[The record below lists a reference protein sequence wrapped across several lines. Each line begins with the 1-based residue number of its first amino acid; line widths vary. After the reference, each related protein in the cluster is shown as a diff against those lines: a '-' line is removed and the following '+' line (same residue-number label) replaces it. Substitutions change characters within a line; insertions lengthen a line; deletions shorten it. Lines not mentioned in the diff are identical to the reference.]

1 MTAPAP
7 RRFPANPVLPH
18 GAYQFI
24 KGKTPSVRLTSFDGT
39 VIFDI
44 MGGGSIADKYLSPEC
59 ALLDEAP
66 KGVGGAWKAVVQQ
79 GANED
84 GETFLFAVNEAME
97 TTLPLLLVGRDA
109 AHVAQVR
116 QALVSSVDKTKLARL
131 RWWTQKLGYW
141 WGDVRHARPSVG
153 GYDIGKRRSV
163 KYDLHLK
170 VDGGSW
176 RTFDH
181 VDEFRLPYDSMKD
194 SFDVD
199 YVEDKNMGPNWPLY
213 FSGPGGGYPYT
224 LRGAMRW
231 RDDTTRTFFTEP
243 RAFVAGPYRDFVT
256 ATDNQVISIVFD
268 SLQEFWAANDIWGRV
283 GKAATGQWN
292 GYGVR
297 ARISGLWVEIAAYNN
312 FHKTIIAQGFASI
325 PIPPGIGDRYRLECG
340 GLDKDGNFNPRIFR
354 VRRGGATIFTAK
366 DKAGV
371 SSLGAA
377 FRGVGAGGQAAGALV
392 TQGTPASIREVS
404 AGDLTNAAP
413 TGYLTRI
420 NVGDQ
425 DMWDRYTIYGPGTF
439 EIASGPG
446 AKQTVKIGPLLPN
459 QVVQLRTDGTK
470 RRIID
475 LTSVPPT
482 AAELLEY
489 KKALDELDSY
499 APIKNIGP
507 TRQAN
512 ASEFGVVPP
521 QGNLHRIIDGWF
533 THPIPPMSA
542 DGTVKEYRVACKITG
557 GNPDSRI
564 IAAGTPLRKLPA

>member
-1 MTAPAP
+1 MTAAVL
-7 RRFPANPVLPH
+7 RFPSNPVTPA
-18 GAYQFI
+18 GAYHFL
-24 KGKTPSVRLTSFDGT
+24 KGTHPRVRLTAFDGST
-39 VIFDI
+39 IFEI
-44 MGGGSIADKYLSPEC
+44 MGGGSIPDRYTSPEC
-59 ALLDEAP
+59 VRLASPP
-66 KGVGGAWKAVVQQ
+66 KGVAGAWKLVDQQ

-84 GETFLFAVNEAME
+84 GVTFLFAVNEAME
-97 TTLPLLLVGRDA
+97 TTLPLHLIARNPAYLCRLRDILVG
-109 AHVAQVR
+109 
-116 QALVSSVDKTKLARL
+116 SVDKTKLSRL
-131 RWWTQKLGYW
+131 SWWTQELGYW
-141 WGDVRHARPSVG
+141 WGDVRHARPSVE
-153 GYDIGKRRSV
+153 GYDIGKRRSA
-163 KYDLHLK
+163 KYDLHLR

-176 RTFDH
+176 RSFDH
-181 VDEFRLPYDSMKD
+181 VDEFRLPFDSMTD

-199 YVEDKNMGPNWPLY
+199 YVEEKNLGPNWPLY
-213 FSGPGGGYPYT
+213 FTGPGGGYPYA

-231 RDDTTRTFFTEP
+231 RDDPSRTFFTEP
-243 RAFVAGPYRDFVT
+243 RSFVAGPFKDFNT
-256 ATDNQVISIVFD
+256 ASDNQVISIVFD
-268 SLQEFWAANDIWGRV
+268 SIQEWGASNDIWGRK
-283 GKAATGQWN
+283 GRTSTGQWN

-297 ARISGLWVEIAAYNN
+297 ARITGPWIEVAAYNN

-325 PIPPGIGDRYRLECG
+325 PWPPGPGERFRLECG

-354 VRRGGATIFTAK
+354 VRRGGATVFTAK
-366 DKAGV
+366 DKAGI
-371 SSLGAA
+371 SSLGAS
-377 FRGVGAGGQAAGALV
+377 FRGVGTGGQAAGALV

-404 AGDLTNAAP
+404 AGDLTSSAP

-425 DMWDRYTIYGPGTF
+425 DAPDRYTIYGPGTF

-533 THPIPPMSA
+533 THPIPAKSPGRKA
-542 DGTVKEYRVACKITG
+542 QEYRVSVKITG
-557 GNPDSRI
+557 GNPDSRV
-564 IAAGTPLRKLPA
+564 IAALTPLRKLPY

>member
-1 MTAPAP
+1 MTAPL
-7 RRFPANPVLPH
+7 RIPANPVTPH
-18 GAYQFI
+18 GAYYYLN
-24 KGKTPSVRLTSFDGT
+24 GKIPRVRLTSFDRS
-39 VIFDI
+39 VII
-44 MGGGSIADKYLSPEC
+44 ELMGGGAIADRYASPEC
-59 ALLDEAP
+59 VLLADAP
-66 KGVGGAWKAVVQQ
+66 KGVGGAWKLVDQQ

-84 GETFLFAVNEAME
+84 GVTFLFAVNEAME
-97 TTLPLLLVGRDA
+97 TTLPLILVGRDG

-116 QALVSSVDKTKLARL
+116 QAVVGSVDKTKLARL
-131 RWWTQKLGYW
+131 SWWTQDLGYW
-141 WGDVRHARPSVG
+141 WGDVRHARPSVT
-153 GYDIGKRRSV
+153 GYGVGNKRRAER
-163 KYDLHLK
+163 YDLHLR
-170 VDGGSW
+170 VDGGFW

-194 SFDVD
+194 TFDVD
-199 YVEDKNMGPNWPLY
+199 YVEDKNLGPNWPLY
-213 FSGPGGGYPYT
+213 FTGPGGGYPYT

-231 RDDTTRTFFTEP
+231 RDDPSRTFFTEP
-243 RAFVAGPYRDFVT
+243 RSFVAGPFKDFST
-256 ATDNQVISIVFD
+256 ASDNQVISIVFD
-268 SLQEFWAANDIWGRV
+268 SIQEWGASNDIWGRK
-283 GKAATGQWN
+283 GRGPTGQWN

-297 ARISGLWVEIAAYNN
+297 ARITGPWIEVAAYNN

-325 PIPPGIGDRYRLECG
+325 PWPPGPGERFRLECG

-354 VRRGGATIFTAK
+354 VRRGGATVFTCK

-371 SSLGAA
+371 SSLGAS
-377 FRGVGAGGQAAGALV
+377 FRGVGTGGQAAGALV
-392 TQGTPASIREVS
+392 TQGTPASLREVS
-404 AGDLTNAAP
+404 AGDITSSAP

-425 DMWDRYTIYGPGTF
+425 DMHDRYTLYGPGTF

-446 AKQTVKIGPLLPN
+446 AKQTVKVGPLLPN
-459 QVVQLRTDGTK
+459 QVVQLRTDSTK

-482 AAELLEY
+482 AAELIEY
-489 KKALDELDSY
+489 KKALAELDSY

-533 THPIPPMSA
+533 THPIPAKSPGRKA
-542 DGTVKEYRVACKITG
+542 QEYRVAVKITG

-564 IAAGTPLRKLPA
+564 IAAGTPLRKLPY